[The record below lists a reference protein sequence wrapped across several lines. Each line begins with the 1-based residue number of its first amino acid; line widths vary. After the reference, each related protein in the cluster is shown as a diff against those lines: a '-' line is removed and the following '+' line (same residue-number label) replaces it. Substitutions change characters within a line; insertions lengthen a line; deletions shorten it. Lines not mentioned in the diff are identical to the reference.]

1 MRPDTEIRHDVEEE
15 LDWDPQI
22 GTCDIAVAVRN
33 GVVTLAGSVHSFGDR
48 AQAEADVKRVK
59 GVAAIANEIV
69 VRLPLVSRK
78 SDPDIAHEVVAG
90 LEREVPAAF
99 EQIRTRVSDGRV
111 TLEGE
116 VAWEDDRKRA
126 EDAAFRVR
134 GIRSVRNDI
143 VVRPQLLPVEIKS
156 KIQAAFLLDAEIDAD
171 SLIVDLAGNG
181 TVILTGSVHSVTE
194 RNAAE
199 RAAWST
205 PGVRQV
211 DNRIEVLA

>member
-33 GVVTLAGSVHSFGDR
+33 GVVTLAGFVHSFGDR

-59 GVAAIANEIV
+59 GVAAIANDIE

-78 SDPDIAHEVVAG
+78 SDPEIAHEVVAG
-90 LEREVPAAF
+90 LEREVPVAF
-99 EQIRTRVSDGRV
+99 EQIRVRVAEGRV

-116 VAWEDDRKRA
+116 VEWEHDRKRA
-126 EDAAFRVR
+126 EEVALRVR

-143 VVRPQLLPVEIKS
+143 VVKPQLLPIEIKR
-156 KIQAAFLLDAEIDAD
+156 KIEAAFELSAEIDAD
-171 SLIVDLAGNG
+171 SIVVGIADNG
-181 TVILTGSVHSVTE
+181 TVILTGTVRSMAE
-194 RNAAE
+194 RDAAE

-211 DNRIEVLA
+211 DNRIEVTA